1 MQHRQVIVIWQ
12 CILTARLTAVITGRF
27 RLTTFFAHCSALF
40 NSLDD
45 HLVIGGGFGV
55 AVQLVDDT
63 YSNHNPFHIEDY
75 LLLKLKLVFIVFKDV
90 YCTLLIMRR
99 MMCLTHMWLEMVR
112 IGLMM

>member
-1 MQHRQVIVIWQ
+1 M
-12 CILTARLTAVITGRF
+12 AVHLNRSVNRGYNRSFSINH
-27 RLTTFFAHCSALF
+27 FFAHCSALF

-75 LLLKLKLVFIVFKDV
+75 LLLKLKLGFIDLRMFI
-90 YCTLLIMRR
+90 TLLIMRR

>member
-63 YSNHNPFHIEDY
+63 YSNHNPSHIEDY
-75 LLLKLKLVFIVFKDV
+75 LLLVD
-90 YCTLLIMRR
+90 
-99 MMCLTHMWLEMVR
+99 HA
-112 IGLMM
+112 